1 MQHTCKRDNTTG
13 VGKIFLGPMWRG
25 MWLWLAINM
34 HVHININVQ
43 SRFQISEWQWTCMWL
58 WLFNSKLA
66 INIEMN
72 INMHINIEDGCRH
85 GLHMGASPPNPHA
98 FGETGFFRWYVTQ
111 KKMRCAPQGHASH
124 TNPTQ
129 KQSDAFPP
137 AVPFRQG
144 MGGSLQGGESGT
156 PLGRREACRI

>member
-1 MQHTCKRDNTTG
+1 
-13 VGKIFLGPMWRG
+13 
-25 MWLWLAINM
+25 
-34 HVHININVQ
+34 
-43 SRFQISEWQWTCMWL
+43 
-58 WLFNSKLA
+58 
-66 INIEMN
+66 MN

-98 FGETGFFRWYVTQ
+98 FGGTGFFRCHVTQ